1 VVQRTKS
8 GKKQEGWW
16 PYEKRVEVISSY
28 IALGNAA
35 LVEGVTGVPSG
46 TVRQWRTQD
55 WWREL
60 ETQLRT
66 EGNLEL
72 DAKLKKL
79 VNKSIDA
86 VMDRIENGEYVFNV
100 RTGNVERVPARLR
113 DVAKVASDAIDKSIL
128 LQKFTTKVEEG
139 PKLDD
144 HLKKLAEEFVAI
156 VKDTANAVHERREA
170 RLQEGVGLGTQ
181 GRTEPSQGPGAEERS
196 EIDDEGCG
204 EGTSGGR
211 EGCGSQDGSEQRG
224 DEHPQQSGDA
234 APLGESF
241 IFPKV

>member
-1 VVQRTKS
+1 MVQRTKS

-16 PYEKRVEVISSY
+16 PYEKRVEVISAY

-35 LVEGVTGVPSG
+35 LVESVTGVPSG
-46 TVRQWRTQD
+46 TVRQWKSQD

-79 VNKSIDA
+79 VNKSVDA
-86 VMDRIENGEYVFNV
+86 VMDRIENGEYIFNV

-144 HLKKLAEEFVAI
+144 HLKKLADEFVAI
-156 VKDTANAVHERREA
+156 VRETANAVHERRET

-181 GRTEPSQGPGAEERS
+181 VSPEPSEGQGPEERS
-196 EIDDEGCG
+196 EVGDEGGG

-211 EGCGSQDGSEQRG
+211 EGRGAQDSDQQGGE
-224 DEHPQQSGDA
+224 EHPEQPGDA
-234 APLGESF
+234 TSLGES
-241 IFPKV
+241 IVRPY

>member
-1 VVQRTKS
+1 MKRTKS
-8 GKKQEGWW
+8 GAKQEGWW
-16 PYEKRVEVISSY
+16 PYDKRVEVISAY
-28 IALGNAA
+28 IALGNAS

-55 WWREL
+55 WWREM

-86 VMDRIENGEYVFNV
+86 VMDRIENGEFMFNV
-100 RTGNVERVPARLR
+100 KTGNIDRIPAKLR
-113 DVAKVASDAIDKSIL
+113 DVAKVASDAIDKSVL

-144 HLKKLAEEFVAI
+144 HLRKLAEEFVAI
-156 VKDTANAVHERREA
+156 VKDTANAVSERREA
-170 RLQEGVGLGTQ
+170 RLQEGTGLGTQ
-181 GRTEPSQGPGAEERS
+181 VSTEPSEGSSPAERS
-196 EIDDEGCG
+196 EGDDEGRG
-204 EGTSGGR
+204 EGESGGW
-211 EGCGSQDGSEQRG
+211 EGRGTQDGDLEG
-224 DEHPQQSGDA
+224 GEEHAEQSGDA
-234 APLGESF
+234 TTLGESVVR
-241 IFPKV
+241 PE